1 MDLSPGTSVPDRLED
16 RYQEG
21 GNKASCK
28 AIVIKIHAAVNNAYI
43 KGCGRM
49 KKSCYNTRYNAELTG
64 NRCKGRGQ

>member
-43 KGCGRM
+43 KAA
-49 KKSCYNTRYNAELTG
+49 AE
-64 NRCKGRGQ
+64 